1 MADQSSYRQ
10 LLEDSVEIDLLLK
23 DSEIPD
29 EDKEELRYIWG
40 SLKSRRESKFDAIVG
55 VIKDCDKR
63 IDQLDREIK
72 DLKNNKEHWKKKRND
87 IINIIK
93 FAYENRLISSK
104 PTGNKYQ
111 ATIKAVQSKLTANFE
126 EWTDEEK
133 KEFGLQKVTTIKA
146 LNNKGKVIHY
156 QAEEL
161 PDKEKLRETLEKD
174 PKNSP
179 AAAKLTKRVSLL
191 YRLRKRIHI
200 GI

>member
-72 DLKNNKEHWKKKRND
+72 DLKSNKEHWKKKRND

-111 ATIKAVQSKLTANFE
+111 ATIKSVQSKLTANFE
-126 EWTDEEK
+126 KWSDEEK

-146 LNNKGKVIHY
+146 LNNKKVIHY

-174 PKNSP
+174 PNNSP

-191 YRLRKRIHI
+191 YRLRKRIKI

>member
-1 MADQSSYRQ
+1 MADRFSYRQ
-10 LLEDSVEIDLLLK
+10 LLEDSIEIDLLLK

-40 SLKSRRESKFDAIVG
+40 SLKSRKESKFDAIIG

-63 IDQLDREIK
+63 IDQLDKEIR
-72 DLKNNKEHWKKKRND
+72 DLKNNKEHWKNKRND

-93 FAYENRLISSK
+93 FAYENQLISSK

-111 ATIKAVQSKLTANFE
+111 ATIKSVQSKLTPNFE

-156 QAEEL
+156 QSEEL

-174 PKNSP
+174 PDNSP
-179 AAAKLTKRVSLL
+179 AAATLTKRVSLL
-191 YRLRKRIHI
+191 YRLRKRMNI

>member
-111 ATIKAVQSKLTANFE
+111 ATIKADQ
-126 EWTDEEK
+126 
-133 KEFGLQKVTTIKA
+133 
-146 LNNKGKVIHY
+146 
-156 QAEEL
+156 
-161 PDKEKLRETLEKD
+161 
-174 PKNSP
+174 
-179 AAAKLTKRVSLL
+179 
-191 YRLRKRIHI
+191 
-200 GI
+200 

>member
-1 MADQSSYRQ
+1 MADRFSYRQ
-10 LLEDSVEIDLLLK
+10 LLEDSIEIDLLLK

-40 SLKSRRESKFDAIVG
+40 SLKSRKESKFDAIIG

-63 IDQLDREIK
+63 IDQLDKEIR
-72 DLKNNKEHWKKKRND
+72 DLKNNKEHWKNKRND

-93 FAYENRLISSK
+93 FAYENQLISSK

-111 ATIKAVQSKLTANFE
+111 ATIKSVQSKLTPNFE

-156 QAEEL
+156 QSEEL
-161 PDKEKLRETLEKD
+161 PDKEKLRETLEQD
-174 PKNSP
+174 PDNSP
-179 AAAKLTKRVSLL
+179 AAATLTKRVSLL
-191 YRLRKRIHI
+191 YRLRKRMNI